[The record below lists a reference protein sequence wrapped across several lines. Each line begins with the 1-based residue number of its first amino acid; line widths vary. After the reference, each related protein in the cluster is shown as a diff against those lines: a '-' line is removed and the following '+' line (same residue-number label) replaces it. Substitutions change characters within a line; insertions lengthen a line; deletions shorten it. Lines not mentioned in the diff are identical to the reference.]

1 MTEYELVGGQR
12 LTNVHAPD
20 QCFGEWCCIHNP
32 SPHHMVYW
40 PQNWRADRRIMER
53 VCPHGIGH
61 PDPDDPKTSDYYEGI
76 HGCDGCCFDPD
87 DDESTVEFQLDP
99 STDSLLSDSD
109 NVVTPDDS
117 DIIVT
122 IFGHL
127 IPCGHTHYK
136 GCEPCGCC
144 EYRDVTERSQDEGV
158 DVRTRSEL
166 SQFADQGTTEVSQN
180 ENTTTVAIQADEQP
194 MSTDS
199 ASNHYDR
206 SVVTGTNSTSPTYAT
221 CVPVATGSSRSDR
234 LRAVAQQ
241 AHDDGDCVC
250 CLPDP
255 DTITITIS
263 RISAEALMEG
273 DVSTQVRDACRAA
286 LEGEK

>member
-117 DIIVT
+117 DIIVSNT
-122 IFGHL
+122 IASDS
-127 IPCGHTHYK
+127 IPSDSK
-136 GCEPCGCC
+136 
-144 EYRDVTERSQDEGV
+144 
-158 DVRTRSEL
+158 
-166 SQFADQGTTEVSQN
+166 VS
-180 ENTTTVAIQADEQP
+180 I
-194 MSTDS
+194 SI
-199 ASNHYDR
+199 
-206 SVVTGTNSTSPTYAT
+206 
-221 CVPVATGSSRSDR
+221 SRSLARELATDWTP
-234 LRAVAQQ
+234 LDE
-241 AHDDGDCVC
+241 HDT
-250 CLPDP
+250 L
-255 DTITITIS
+255 I
-263 RISAEALMEG
+263 ELF
-273 DVSTQVRDACRAA
+273 DACRDA
-286 LEGEK
+286 LKDDQ